1 MPNDFSRRTI
11 LQMLAV
17 GAVGSLGAN
26 MNDAVA
32 QIQTVAVP
40 SAPANNAISNRISVA
55 QWSFHR
61 MLKSG
66 ELAPLDFASFAHK
79 NCGVMGVEY
88 VNTFYKSL
96 PMDGSW
102 VAELKKRADDIG
114 VTSVL
119 IMCDGEGDI
128 GDPDV
133 VARRKA
139 VKAHQRWL
147 DAAATLG
154 CHSIRV
160 NARSV
165 GSVTEQAERCSDGL
179 RQLCALA
186 APMKLN
192 VIVENHGGLSCDGEW
207 VASVI
212 RATTAANCGTLPDF
226 GNFTCADGTKADR
239 YAGVKAMMPF
249 AKSVSAKSYEFN
261 ALGEETTIDFA
272 RMMGIVRDAQ
282 YRGWVGVEFE
292 GEKVSEVAGTNATR
306 DLLLKQGCV
315 L

>member
-1 MPNDFSRRTI
+1 MSNDFSRRTI

-26 MNDAVA
+26 MKDSGA
-32 QIQTVAVP
+32 QSQPIAVP
-40 SAPANNAISNRISVA
+40 SAPAKNAICNRISVA

-66 ELAPLDFASFAHK
+66 ELSPLDFASFAHK

-133 VARRKA
+133 ASRRKA
-139 VKAHQRWL
+139 VMAHQRWL
-147 DAAATLG
+147 DTAATLG

-212 RATTAANCGTLPDF
+212 RATAAPNCGTLPDF

-261 ALGEETTIDFA
+261 ALGEETSTDFA
-272 RMMGIVRDAQ
+272 RMMGIVRDAG

-292 GEKVSEVAGTNATR
+292 GENVSEVAGTNATR

>member
-1 MPNDFSRRTI
+1 MTNDYSRRTI
-11 LQMLAV
+11 LQMLFAGTM
-17 GAVGSLGAN
+17 GALGADMKN
-26 MNDAVA
+26 ARAEGQDVA
-32 QIQTVAVP
+32 TPLP
-40 SAPANNAISNRISVA
+40 SVKPIIPNRISVA

-61 MLKSG
+61 MFKSG
-66 ELAPLDFASFAHK
+66 ELSPLDFASFAHK
-79 NCGVMGVEY
+79 SCGVMGVEY
-88 VNTFYKSL
+88 VNSFYKSL
-96 PMDGSW
+96 PLDGSW

-119 IMCDGEGDI
+119 IMCDREGDI

-133 VARRKA
+133 AARRKA
-139 VKAHQRWL
+139 VMAHQRWL

-165 GSVTEQAERCSDGL
+165 GSATEQAERCSDGL
-179 RQLCALA
+179 RQLCAIA

-212 RATTAANCGTLPDF
+212 RATAAANCGTLPDF

-249 AKSVSAKSYEFN
+249 AKSVSAKSHEFN
-261 ALGEETTIDFA
+261 ANGEEINTDYP
-272 RMMGIVRDAQ
+272 RMMGIVRDAG
-282 YRGWVGVEFE
+282 YRGWIGVEYE
-292 GEKVSEVAGTNATR
+292 GEKMGEVAGTNATR

>member
-1 MPNDFSRRTI
+1 MSNDFSRRTI

-32 QIQTVAVP
+32 QSQPIAIP

-88 VNTFYKSL
+88 VKTFYRSL

-133 VARRKA
+133 A
-139 VKAHQRWL
+139 VTGDL
-147 DAAATLG
+147 DKGPPLM
-154 CHSIRV
+154 R
-160 NARSV
+160 N
-165 GSVTEQAERCSDGL
+165 
-179 RQLCALA
+179 
-186 APMKLN
+186 
-192 VIVENHGGLSCDGEW
+192 
-207 VASVI
+207 
-212 RATTAANCGTLPDF
+212 
-226 GNFTCADGTKADR
+226 
-239 YAGVKAMMPF
+239 
-249 AKSVSAKSYEFN
+249 
-261 ALGEETTIDFA
+261 
-272 RMMGIVRDAQ
+272 
-282 YRGWVGVEFE
+282 
-292 GEKVSEVAGTNATR
+292 
-306 DLLLKQGCV
+306 
-315 L
+315 